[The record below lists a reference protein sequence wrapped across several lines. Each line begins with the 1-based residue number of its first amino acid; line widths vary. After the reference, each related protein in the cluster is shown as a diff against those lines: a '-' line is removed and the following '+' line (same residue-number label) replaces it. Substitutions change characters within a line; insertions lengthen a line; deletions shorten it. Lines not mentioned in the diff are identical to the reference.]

1 MNSLRPKPTS
11 AAGPQPTSAA
21 RPKPTSAARPQ
32 SASFALVLAC
42 ASAGVLASPVARA
55 LPSWDSA
62 GALTAQQIVDLPAE
76 DRPLS
81 SDSFEE
87 AYRVD
92 PSVLLSRIVRGEFDH
107 NGVLYLEDV
116 AEAVRLLAV
125 EDNGGS
131 VREIGGQGEGPGEF
145 TMLTHFAVLVDGR
158 VAAFDGQHNA
168 YQLFGAD
175 GRFERMVKLGN
186 ESGFMAAMANIGRSA
201 RRDRTAPTLISLN
214 EMSFDAS
221 SVESGEA
228 TAEPRGRT
236 IERIGLEG
244 DEAEIDTVLVAWAR
258 PPGKDAE
265 TDVGGITLNIGG
277 GLQAFEPEV
286 HYATLPEGMIAL
298 SDSSA
303 YAIKVTDGDGQVL
316 RVLRRPFSPRPV
328 TSEMRNSAREAFRR
342 EIAGVEENEQM
353 AELRGRVGQFM
364 EEQLAQMRFY
374 HEVPV
379 VAEIRAGWERAI
391 WVMRSGDEPW
401 EDDAHGPIDVL
412 TTAGEYL
419 GTFAQDAIDMPLALG
434 PDGLAAFVEVDAF
447 DVPTVVVKRLPERLR

>member
-1 MNSLRPKPTS
+1 MNSFRAQPASATRPKP
-11 AAGPQPTSAA
+11 A
-21 RPKPTSAARPQ
+21 
-32 SASFALVLAC
+32 SASRPTPASTALVLAC
-42 ASAGVLASPVARA
+42 ASAGVLAGPVAPA

-62 GALTAQQIVDLPAE
+62 GVLSAQEIVGLPAE

-87 AYRVD
+87 VYRVD
-92 PSVLLSRIVRGEFDH
+92 PGVLLSRVVRGEFDP

-116 AEAVRLLAV
+116 AEAVRILAV
-125 EDNGGS
+125 EADGGS

-145 TMLTHFAVLVDGR
+145 TMLTHFAVLADGR

-168 YQLFGAD
+168 YQLFGTD
-175 GRFERMVKLGN
+175 GRFERMVKLGGG
-186 ESGFMAAMANIGRSA
+186 SGFMAAMANMGRSA
-201 RRDRTAPTLISLN
+201 RADRTAPALISLN
-214 EMSFDAS
+214 EMSFDVS
-221 SVESGEA
+221 SVESGQM

-244 DEAEIDTVLVAWAR
+244 DEAEIDTVLVAWAP

-265 TDVGGITLNIGG
+265 MNVDGITMNIGG
-277 GLQAFEPEV
+277 GMQAFEPEV
-286 HYATLPEGMIAL
+286 HYATLPEGMIAV

-303 YAIKVTDGDGQVL
+303 YAIKVADRDGRVV
-316 RVLRRPFSPRPV
+316 RVLRRPFAPRPV
-328 TSEMRNSAREAFRR
+328 TNEMRNSAREAFRR

-353 AELRGRVGQFM
+353 AELQGRVGQFM
-364 EEQLAQMRFY
+364 EQQLAQMRFY
-374 HEVPV
+374 HEAPV

-391 WVMRSGDEPW
+391 WVKRSGDEPW
-401 EDDAHGPIDVL
+401 EDDSQGPIDVL

-419 GTFAQDAIDMPLALG
+419 GTFAQGTIDMPLALG

-447 DVPTVVVKRLPERLR
+447 DVPTVVVKRLPEELR